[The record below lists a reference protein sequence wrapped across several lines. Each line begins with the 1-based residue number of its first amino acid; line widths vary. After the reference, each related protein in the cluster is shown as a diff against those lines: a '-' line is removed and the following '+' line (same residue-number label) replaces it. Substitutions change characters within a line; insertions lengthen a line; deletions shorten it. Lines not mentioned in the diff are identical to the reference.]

1 MLRWRLLVLAAMF
14 PAAAQQPSAGALDI
28 YITSG
33 GKPAAARIYVWDA
46 NGRPLLIPGA
56 VTYSLGEESHSVIDQ
71 TATALLPPGKY
82 RVRAEKGME
91 FQTAEKTA
99 AVIPGEAA
107 RVDLEV
113 SRLYNMNGQGWYSGD
128 LHIHRSPEDMPLLVR
143 AEDLNVA
150 PVITRHLGS
159 GRDEGPPFLETH
171 LRSVDQNHIVSFQNQ
186 EVERLGKGHGAI
198 LLLNTRR
205 AIDSNM
211 APLFPLDRDFA
222 REARAQG
229 GFVDA
234 EKPIW
239 KSVPVNLA
247 FGLVDSV
254 GVVNSHFHPHGVLLE
269 AEKYGSMERE
279 GAIYR
284 GAAGFAQW
292 MMDLYYSFLN
302 CGFRL
307 AVSAGSAS
315 GIMPSWPGY
324 ERTYVHLS
332 GPFSYEQWFR
342 DLQSGRSIATNGPL
356 LEVYMNG
363 QPPGAAV
370 DWEAPAGV
378 TLAIDAH
385 AQERLDRVEIV
396 YNGEVIRSFS
406 AGGNTVFRTALNLT
420 ITEPGWLAVRCFEP
434 VRETVRYAHTSPF
447 YFLREGKLPVKR
459 PAALRWAEYIRRLA
473 ASARPADYPSA
484 DAYEMARSVFQDAE
498 AFYRRLAE

>member
-1 MLRWRLLVLAAMF
+1 MLRWRLLALAVMF
-14 PAAAQQPSAGALDI
+14 PAAAQQPSVGVLDI
-28 YITSG
+28 YITTG
-33 GKPAAARIYVWDA
+33 GKPAAARVYLWDA

-56 VTYSLGEESHSVIDQ
+56 VTYSLREENHSVVDE
-71 TATALLPPGKY
+71 TASLRLPPGRY

-91 FQTAEKTA
+91 FQPAEKTA
-99 AVIPGEAA
+99 AVIPGETA

-113 SRLYNMNGQGWYSGD
+113 SRLYNMNAQGWYSAD
-128 LHIHRSPEDMPLLVR
+128 LHIHRNPEDVPLLAR

-159 GRDEGPPFLETH
+159 GRDERLPFPETP
-171 LRSVDQNHIVSFQNQ
+171 LRRVDQSHVVSFQNQ
-186 EVERLGKGHGAI
+186 EVERLGKGYGAI
-198 LLLNTRR
+198 VLLNTRR
-205 AIDSNM
+205 AINPDM
-211 APLFPLDRDFA
+211 TPLFPLDRDFA
-222 REARAQG
+222 REARADG

-247 FGLVDSV
+247 FGVVDSV
-254 GVVNSHFHPHGVLLE
+254 GVVNNHFHPHGVLLE

-279 GAIYR
+279 AAYK

-307 AVSAGSAS
+307 AASAGSAS
-315 GIMPSWPGY
+315 GVMPSWPGY
-324 ERTYVHLS
+324 ERTYVYLS

-342 DLQSGRSIATNGPL
+342 DLQAGRSIATNGPL

-363 QPPGAAV
+363 QPPGAAA

-378 TLAIDAH
+378 TLAIAAH

-420 ITEPGWLAVRCFEP
+420 ITEPGWLAVRCFET

-447 YFLREGKLPVKR
+447 YFLREGRLPVKR

-473 ASARPADYPSA
+473 ASATSADYPSPA
-484 DAYEMARSVFQDAE
+484 AYETARSAFQDAE